1 MLGFGTPDCEPG
13 DVKSYSMPSIL
24 RRSLQDH
31 YTFIGSAFVYGVM
44 DGQALG
50 ENFEWISI
58 AKVLDHDEKG

>member
-1 MLGFGTPDCEPG
+1 MFT
-13 DVKSYSMPSIL
+13 
-24 RRSLQDH
+24 
-31 YTFIGSAFVYGVM
+31 GSAFVYGVM